1 MVRRACRF
9 FACTL
14 GGLGIVAFL
23 ALSLR
28 AQGNGGASSGEESSI
43 RVRPLHVV
51 GKEIIEPVGAVAV
64 HCDIKPT
71 SCPNPFNPESRG
83 LVSAAILG
91 SADLDVT
98 HVDPASIRLEGVAAI
113 RHAIDDVATPF
124 VGDEQCDCT
133 TDGRDGF
140 ADLTLKFRTPELA
153 IAIAPIDL
161 RQLRTLTFT
170 GRFWDGTPFE
180 CTDCMKILF
189 TVPTTVHPW
198 SQIKILYRD

>member
-1 MVRRACRF
+1 MVRRACRG

-14 GGLGIVAFL
+14 GGLAIVAAS
-23 ALSLR
+23 ALSLH
-28 AQGNGGASSGEESSI
+28 AQVNDGGASGEEPG
-43 RVRPLHVV
+43 VRPLHVV
-51 GKEIIEPVGAVAV
+51 GKEAVEPVTVVDV

-98 HVDPASIRLEGVAAI
+98 HIDPRSIRLEGVAAI
-113 RHAIDDVATPF
+113 RYATDDVATPF

-133 TDGRDGF
+133 TDGGDGF

-161 RQLRTLTFT
+161 RQMRTLTFT
-170 GRFWDGTPFE
+170 GRLWDGTPFE
-180 CTDCMKILF
+180 CSDCVQILF
-189 TVPTTVHPW
+189 TVPNTLRPW
-198 SQIKILYRD
+198 GQIKSLYRD